1 MNNNNF
7 NIVGLDFNEV
17 KDSLKQYLRGQDT
30 LKDYNFDGSVLNTIL
45 DVLAY
50 NTHYQSFY
58 ANMVANEMFLDTAIM
73 RPSVSSHVKSI
84 GYVPRSTR
92 AASVSL
98 DLFVNTSNNTTI
110 QRGSTITGVD
120 SAGTRYSFVGV
131 DAVLQ
136 SSPGYFKKVLYY
148 QGTLRR
154 ISYIYDSTKND
165 STYLLIP
172 NDKVDTRTIR
182 VSVSSSV
189 TDTTGS
195 SDVWTQANSYI
206 SAKKDSNIFF
216 IEEKDV
222 GLYAV
227 YFGDNFLGKKPNN
240 GNLIT
245 IEYVETDGD
254 EGNGISRFTS
264 TAFTDIKVLYGSSSG
279 GSKPE
284 TIKDIKFIAP
294 KYYQSGGRSVTE
306 SDYVASVLREYPNAN
321 SVRVYGGETVSPP
334 QYGKIFIAIKPTS
347 GSALTSS
354 EKDVLKKSLQK
365 NSSIVSIIPEIVDPE
380 YTDIVVS
387 SIVTYD
393 PEQLSTSAGGLQ
405 TLIYL
410 YLFTYSL
417 STLESFGKNLYL
429 SKITED
435 ITNIDKSILANQTK
449 ISLRKTRDVGK
460 FSISKGFV
468 LDFKNPIKQNNEINV
483 ISNRFRHLDKR
494 GVLFADCVIED
505 DGVGS
510 INVVKNTVSTGSK
523 VTVFAKVGTVN
534 YQSGVVAFNSKFSP
548 FGIST
553 GPYFVVTVV
562 PKNNDIFAFENG
574 VLRISRVYTD
584 SVKIDMVAYE
594 DRKKNLNI

>member
-92 AASVSL
+92 AASVFL
-98 DLFVNTSNNTTI
+98 DLFIETAGSNAI
-110 QRGSTITGVD
+110 VQRGSTITGVD
-120 SAGTRYSFVGV
+120 SAGTRYSFVSV
-131 DAVLQ
+131 DAVLP

-165 STYLLIP
+165 SNYLLIP

-264 TAFTDIKVLYGSSSG
+264 TTLTDIKVLYGSSSG

-284 TIKDIKFIAP
+284 TIKD
-294 KYYQSGGRSVTE
+294 
-306 SDYVASVLREYPNAN
+306 
-321 SVRVYGGETVSPP
+321 
-334 QYGKIFIAIKPTS
+334 
-347 GSALTSS
+347 
-354 EKDVLKKSLQK
+354 
-365 NSSIVSIIPEIVDPE
+365 
-380 YTDIVVS
+380 
-387 SIVTYD
+387 
-393 PEQLSTSAGGLQ
+393 
-405 TLIYL
+405 
-410 YLFTYSL
+410 
-417 STLESFGKNLYL
+417 
-429 SKITED
+429 
-435 ITNIDKSILANQTK
+435 
-449 ISLRKTRDVGK
+449 
-460 FSISKGFV
+460 
-468 LDFKNPIKQNNEINV
+468 
-483 ISNRFRHLDKR
+483 
-494 GVLFADCVIED
+494 
-505 DGVGS
+505 
-510 INVVKNTVSTGSK
+510 
-523 VTVFAKVGTVN
+523 
-534 YQSGVVAFNSKFSP
+534 
-548 FGIST
+548 
-553 GPYFVVTVV
+553 
-562 PKNNDIFAFENG
+562 
-574 VLRISRVYTD
+574 
-584 SVKIDMVAYE
+584 
-594 DRKKNLNI
+594 